1 MEYGLTAINQKLAVG
16 LGKCAGGQGQL
27 SGLIWAVCWGVGA
40 IMFRSRCPGQLRR
53 IQNFALRTFGQTH
66 PRSGVGG

>member
-27 SGLIWAVCWGVGA
+27 SGLIWAVCWGG
-40 IMFRSRCPGQLRR
+40 RGL
-53 IQNFALRTFGQTH
+53 
-66 PRSGVGG
+66 